1 MASQAVKVKNDDSQS
16 GISAGASKIGGQVTG
31 TVQETREFLHD
42 VRLEMKAVT
51 WPSREEVMSTTTVVI
66 ATVAFF
72 GVFLAVVDWLV
83 QRGVTYVFKVF
94 GGCEVVKAAVGAG
107 GDHPYG

>member
-1 MASQAVKVKNDDSQS
+1 MATQAVKAKNEESQG
-16 GISAGASKIGGQVTG
+16 GISAGASKLGGKVSG
-31 TVQETREFLHD
+31 TIQDTREFLHD
-42 VRLEMKAVT
+42 VRLEMKQVT
-51 WPSREEVMSTTTVVI
+51 WPSREEVISTTTIVV

-94 GGCEVVKAAVGAG
+94 GV
-107 GDHPYG
+107 

>member
-1 MASQAVKVKNDDSQS
+1 MATQSVKMKNDDSQS

-42 VRLEMKAVT
+42 VRLEMKQVT
-51 WPSREEVMSTTTVVI
+51 WPSREEVISTTTVVV

-94 GGCEVVKAAVGAG
+94 GV
-107 GDHPYG
+107 